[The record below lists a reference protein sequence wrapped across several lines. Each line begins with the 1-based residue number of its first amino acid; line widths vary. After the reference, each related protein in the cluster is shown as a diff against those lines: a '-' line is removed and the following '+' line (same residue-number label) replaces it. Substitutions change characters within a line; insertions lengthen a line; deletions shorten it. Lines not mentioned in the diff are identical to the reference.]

1 MSHQSGQRIFKR
13 YSESFKQQV
22 VDEIESGALTIH
34 QAQKRYQIGSHGTI
48 TNWLKQLGKTDL
60 LAQRVRIETPGEVD
74 SLKQLTVDKQQ
85 LESALAQAHLKIA
98 TLESQLCQARQLYGE
113 DIKKK

>member
-1 MSHQSGQRIFKR
+1 MSPRLGKRVFKR

-48 TNWLKQLGKTDL
+48 TNWLKQLGQNGFISPTG
-60 LAQRVRIETPGEVD
+60 TN
-74 SLKQLTVDKQQ
+74 
-85 LESALAQAHLKIA
+85 
-98 TLESQLCQARQLYGE
+98 
-113 DIKKK
+113 

>member
-1 MSHQSGQRIFKR
+1 MSHQSGKRIFKR

-22 VDEIESGALTIH
+22 VNEIESGALTIH
-34 QAQKRYQIGSHGTI
+34 QVQKRYQIGSHGTI
-48 TNWLKQLGKTDL
+48 TNWLRQLGKTDL
-60 LAQRVRIETPGEVD
+60 LAQRVRIETPDEVD
-74 SLKQLTVDKQQ
+74 SLKQLTAEKQH

-98 TLESQLCQARQLYGE
+98 ALESQICQAEQQFGI

>member
-22 VDEIESGALTIH
+22 VHEIESGALTIH

-48 TNWLKQLGKTDL
+48 TN
-60 LAQRVRIETPGEVD
+60 
-74 SLKQLTVDKQQ
+74 
-85 LESALAQAHLKIA
+85 
-98 TLESQLCQARQLYGE
+98 
-113 DIKKK
+113 